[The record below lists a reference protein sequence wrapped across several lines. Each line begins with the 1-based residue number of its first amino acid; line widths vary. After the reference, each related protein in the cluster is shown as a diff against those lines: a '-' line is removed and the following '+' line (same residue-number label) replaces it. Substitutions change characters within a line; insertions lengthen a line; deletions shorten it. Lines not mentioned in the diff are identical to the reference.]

1 MENLLHMVTFTGG
14 VVLAMNANSVNMN
27 CHQQTLYNYAWH
39 LRHFKKKNQLNSNQD
54 LLNQFIFSQLSNPF
68 GKKLQPYNLRQI
80 NLNKISGP
88 MKPYGTVNGK
98 IHNCSSILH
107 FQRQIR
113 NKNI

>member
-1 MENLLHMVTFTGG
+1 MAFASFL
-14 VVLAMNANSVNMN
+14 
-27 CHQQTLYNYAWH
+27 
-39 LRHFKKKNQLNSNQD
+39 KKKSAEQQPGFTES
-54 LLNQFIFSQLSNPF
+54 IYISQLSNPF

>member
-1 MENLLHMVTFTGG
+1 MHGICVIFL
-14 VVLAMNANSVNMN
+14 
-27 CHQQTLYNYAWH
+27 
-39 LRHFKKKNQLNSNQD
+39 KKNQLNSNQD

-98 IHNCSSILH
+98 IHNSSSILH